1 MSASNGN
8 QSQPVDKLALGRQM
22 VRKFAGDKH
31 VDSIAATMKKD
42 YFSAVSEEFISEVCW
57 SGYARTVLDFKERAL
72 MNIAMLTALGRAPEL
87 RIHIRCAVYNG
98 FTEEKVAEACRHA
111 MVYCGVPAGR
121 DALIIASEVFQE
133 LREFDIY
140 PPKSDP
146 TP

>member
-1 MSASNGN
+1 MSDINEQQTPSG
-8 QSQPVDKLALGRQM
+8 DKLALGRQM

-31 VDSIAATMKKD
+31 VDAVAATMKKD
-42 YFSAVSEEFISEVCW
+42 HFSKVSEEFISEVCW
-57 SGYARTVLDFKERAL
+57 SGYARPGLDFKERAL

-121 DALIIASEVFQE
+121 DALIIASEVFDE
-133 LREFDIY
+133 LRKAGDY
-140 PPKSDP
+140 L
-146 TP
+146 